1 MEIINIKEKLKN
13 EELLEILAESVYM
26 PTAERL
32 NSRAEAYI
40 NNSDI
45 IVLGASMNNRF
56 LGIIVLDYMGDDE
69 LVILDIAVLKSIQ
82 KQGIGRTLIEYVKET
97 YQPKCITAE
106 TDDDAIDFY
115 RKIGFTVKSLGEKY
129 PEIVRYE
136 CQYFRNQKC
145 II

>member
-1 MEIINIKEKLKN
+1 MEIINIKEKLKS
-13 EELLEILAESVYM
+13 EELLGILAESVYM

-56 LGIIVLDYMGDDE
+56 LGIIVLDYSGDSE

-106 TDDDAIDFY
+106 TDDDAVDFY

-129 PEIVRYE
+129 PEIMRYE
-136 CQYFRNQKC
+136 CKYFR
-145 II
+145 

>member
-1 MEIINIKEKLKN
+1 MEIINIKEKLKS

-45 IVLGASMNNRF
+45 IVLGANMNNRF
-56 LGIIVLDYMGDDE
+56 LGLIVLDYIGDDE

-82 KQGIGRTLIEYVKET
+82 RQGIGRTLIEYVKET
-97 YQPKCITAE
+97 YQPKCITVE

-136 CQYFRNQKC
+136 CQYFRNPKC
-145 II
+145 MI

>member
-1 MEIINIKEKLKN
+1 MEIINIKEKLKS

-45 IVLGASMNNRF
+45 IALGASMNNRF
-56 LGIIVLDYMGDDE
+56 LGVIVLDYMGDDE

-129 PEIVRYE
+129 PRIMRYE
-136 CQYFRNQKC
+136 CQYFRNPKC
-145 II
+145 MI

>member
-1 MEIINIKEKLKN
+1 MEIINIKEKLKS
-13 EELLEILAESVYM
+13 EELLEILVESVYM

-56 LGIIVLDYMGDDE
+56 LGIIVLENNGDDE
-69 LVILDIAVLKSIQ
+69 LVILDIAILKSIQ
-82 KQGIGRTLIEYVKET
+82 RQGIGRTLIEYVKET

-115 RKIGFTVKSLGEKY
+115 RKIGFEVKSLGEKY
-129 PEIVRYE
+129 PEIMRYE
-136 CQYFRNQKC
+136 CQYFS
-145 II
+145 

>member
-1 MEIINIKEKLKN
+1 MEIKNIKENLKS

-82 KQGIGRTLIEYVKET
+82 KQGIGRTLIEYVKAT

-129 PEIVRYE
+129 PEIIRYE
-136 CQYFRNQKC
+136 CKYFS
-145 II
+145 

>member
-1 MEIINIKEKLKN
+1 MEIINIKENLKS
-13 EELLEILAESVYM
+13 EEILGILAESVYM
-26 PTAERL
+26 PTAKRL

-56 LGIIVLDYMGDDE
+56 LGIIVLDYSGDSE

-115 RKIGFTVKSLGEKY
+115 RKIGFIVKSLGEKY
-129 PEIVRYE
+129 PEIMRYE
-136 CQYFRNQKC
+136 CKYFS
-145 II
+145 